1 MGDTAN
7 EHKRSGSYLSSTAKR
22 SYLRLLVRASNVLN
36 ITITRGMPARV
47 LQSSFYTTAV
57 GWDTRTTWQPSTLR
71 HPEAPSKE
79 CLAFQ
84 LGLAWPLARGSV
96 FPHQEPALSSYQ
108 GVYQWSANTVPNLG
122 NRNPYQATP
131 LTIPSPSSWTRALL
145 SQGFHTNIP
154 RWGLFGSA

>member
-1 MGDTAN
+1 
-7 EHKRSGSYLSSTAKR
+7 
-22 SYLRLLVRASNVLN
+22 
-36 ITITRGMPARV
+36 MPARV

-145 SQGFHTNIP
+145 SKDSTPTSHAGVYSVP
-154 RWGLFGSA
+154 RKPTKYLLRTWFVSIENHGL